1 MINRLFKAIG
11 FAAALVLLWACSAD
25 RTRPVTVGSSA
36 DTLMGGGSS
45 FVYPVMNRWA
55 YDYYKNTG
63 VQVNYQS
70 LGSSGGIKQFS
81 VQTLV
86 FGATDAPMNAEQIK
100 VVEGNVLHI
109 PIVMGG
115 VAITYNLPGM
125 EKQLK
130 LTGEVI
136 ADIYLGKI
144 RKWNDPAIA
153 AINPGVSLPA
163 EDIVTVRRAD
173 GSGTTF
179 IFADF
184 LAKKSP
190 EWERIVGVG
199 NSLSWPAGSIGA
211 KGNEGVAAQVNRSP
225 YSMGYV
231 ELVYALES
239 HLDMAAVVNR
249 AGNAVIPSIKSVTAA
264 AAEITTM
271 PESLCMSITDP
282 PGEEAYP
289 IGGISWVVARRS
301 MRDSETAAALR
312 EYLNYVLSD
321 SAQSVATTMNYSRLP
336 KNLLE
341 AARHKVSHINGVS
354 P

>member
-1 MINRLFKAIG
+1 MLKAVG
-11 FAAALVLLWACSAD
+11 VVAVLLVLWACSGD

-55 YDYYKNTG
+55 YDYYKSTG

-81 VQTLV
+81 VETLV

-100 VVEGNVLHI
+100 VVNGNVLHI

-115 VAITYNLPGM
+115 VALTYNLPGAK
-125 EKQLK
+125 EQLTF
-130 LTGEVI
+130 TGELI
-136 ADIYLGKI
+136 ADIYLGKV

-153 AINPGVSLPA
+153 ELNPGVTLPA
-163 EDIVTVRRAD
+163 EEIVTVRRAD

-184 LAKKSP
+184 LAKRSA

-239 HLDMAAVVNR
+239 HLEMAAVVNK
-249 AGNAVIPSIKSVTAA
+249 AGKAVLPSIKSVTAA

-282 PGEEAYP
+282 PGDEAYP
-289 IGGISWVVARRS
+289 IGGISWVVARRQMTS
-301 MRDSETAAALR
+301 PETAAALR
-312 EYLNYVLSD
+312 QFLTYILSD
-321 SAQSVATTMNYSRLP
+321 QAQSVATTMNYSRLP

-341 AARHKVSHINGVS
+341 AARHKVSHISGTA